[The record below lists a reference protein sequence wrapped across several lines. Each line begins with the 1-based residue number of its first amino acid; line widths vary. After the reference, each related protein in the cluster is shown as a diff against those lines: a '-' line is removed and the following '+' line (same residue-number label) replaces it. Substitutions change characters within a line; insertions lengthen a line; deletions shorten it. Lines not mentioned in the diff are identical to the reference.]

1 MALRQLKQAVDSFLT
16 VCKMQP
22 KNADARAKY
31 DLTKKEHRLMLLAAA
46 VVNDERRA
54 TLDEK
59 SITVESNYS
68 GPKLDSVDDITPKW
82 VETLMD
88 W

>member
-1 MALRQLKQAVDSFLT
+1 
-16 VCKMQP
+16 MQP

-54 TLDEK
+54 TLDFK
-59 SITVESNYS
+59 DINVESSYN
-68 GPKLDSVDDITPKW
+68 GPKLESIDDITPKW
-82 VETLMD
+82 VETLME

>member
-1 MALRQLKQAVDSFLT
+1 
-16 VCKMQP
+16 MQP

-54 TLDEK
+54 TLDFK
-59 SITVESNYS
+59 DINVESSYS
-68 GPKLDSVDDITPKW
+68 GPKLESIDDITPKW
-82 VETLMD
+82 VETLME